1 MSSYLDTSIYV
12 NYLETKL
19 FQNRLTKLEDNL
31 RNLVQETHP
40 ELHGTRVSY
49 NDISFSI
56 GLRMVVAPPDMD
68 IAELPEVL
76 HNLVDRKY
84 QLHKQMEKT
93 KQIIRTMVNYFDGTD
108 ALNSFS
114 WEFERWKDYEDTWLE
129 ERRKENEEILNNY
142 KTEHSEDYNY
152 LMAMKTL
159 AGME

>member
-1 MSSYLDTSIYV
+1 MSSYLDTSVYV

-49 NDISFSI
+49 NDLVITIGWEGSFPSEI
-56 GLRMVVAPPDMD
+56 D
-68 IAELPEVL
+68 ITDLPEVL

-108 ALNSFS
+108 ALISFS
-114 WEFERWKDYEDTWLE
+114 WEFEPWKNAQDIWIE
-129 ERRKENEEILNNY
+129 ERIELNQEILSNY
-142 KTEHSEDYNY
+142 KREHSEDYNY

>member
-1 MSSYLDTSIYV
+1 MSSYLDTSVYV

-19 FQNRLTKLEDNL
+19 FQNRLTKLEDSL

-40 ELHGTRVSY
+40 ELHGTYVTC
-49 NDISFSI
+49 NDISFNI
-56 GLRMVVAPPDMD
+56 GQRMVVAPPDMD
-68 IAELPEVL
+68 IADLPEVL

-108 ALNSFS
+108 ALISFS
-114 WEFERWKDYEDTWLE
+114 WEFEPWKNEHDPWI
-129 ERRKENEEILNNY
+129 ERRIKTNEEVLSNY
-142 KTEHSEDYNY
+142 QREHSEDYNY